1 MLLKCFW
8 GLFLIML
15 CSCNTNTSRTR
26 QANIPKDSSE
36 RLLALE
42 HHIDSVR
49 TNNQEVEDKTPSPD
63 SASPNIM
70 LEPVPQAV
78 PNGEIINTNILSLCT
93 EFDYY
98 PLSTIEVKVF
108 ITNHSEINDFSM
120 GESYSLVYN
129 NKGSWEPLPTNPIVN
144 DISWV
149 FPEKGS
155 THEQKIKLYTDKN
168 PNRPGKY
175 RIYKVFSNGKVS
187 YAEFEILSE
196 NGIMKLSQ
204 KINEYF
210 DRHRNEENV
219 LVQNLSTW
227 GVRGDTIDMGWKL
240 NNQRMRELFK
250 KHILSYSAVSIN
262 NGKETEPAIFNKQ
275 MYSDTLNITMRT
287 AKTVYPM
294 GTKLVTVELVNKAD
308 KRLSMGTDYYVI
320 YKKEN
325 KWVFLNGNTLWNMLE
340 IMASNEKPYTF
351 SANLYPML
359 NDIKPGIYRV
369 IKDVE
374 RSDSLGS
381 WTMAAEFR
389 IE

>member
-1 MLLKCFW
+1 MLLKCFY

-15 CSCNTNTSRTR
+15 CSCNTNTSKTR
-26 QANIPKDSSE
+26 QANSPKDSSE
-36 RLLALE
+36 TLALE

-49 TNNQEVEDKTPSPD
+49 TNNQEVEDKTPSSD
-63 SASPNIM
+63 LVSPNIM
-70 LEPVPQAV
+70 LEPVPRVV
-78 PNGEIINTNILSLCT
+78 PNGEIIDINILSMCT

-98 PLSTIEVKVF
+98 PLSTTEVKVF
-108 ITNHSEINDFSM
+108 ITNHLEIKDFST

-144 DISWV
+144 DVGWV
-149 FPEKGS
+149 FPEKES
-155 THEQKIKLYTDKN
+155 THEQKIKLYTDKI

-175 RIYKVFSNGKVS
+175 RIYKVFTNSKVS
-187 YAEFEILSE
+187 YAEFEMLSI

-219 LVQNLSTW
+219 LIQNLSTW
-227 GVRGDTIDMGWKL
+227 GVRDDTIDMGWKL
-240 NNQRMRELFK
+240 NNNHMRELFK
-250 KHILSYSAVSIN
+250 KHILNYSAVSIN
-262 NGKETEPAIFNKQ
+262 NGKETEPAIFNKP

-287 AKTVYPM
+287 AKAVYPV

-320 YKKEN
+320 HKKEN
-325 KWVFLNGNTLWNMLE
+325 RWVFLNGNTLWNMLE
-340 IMASNEKPYTF
+340 IMVSNEKPYTF

-374 RSDSLGS
+374 RGDSLGT

>member
-1 MLLKCFW
+1 
-8 GLFLIML
+8 
-15 CSCNTNTSRTR
+15 
-26 QANIPKDSSE
+26 
-36 RLLALE
+36 
-42 HHIDSVR
+42 
-49 TNNQEVEDKTPSPD
+49 
-63 SASPNIM
+63 
-70 LEPVPQAV
+70 
-78 PNGEIINTNILSLCT
+78 
-93 EFDYY
+93 
-98 PLSTIEVKVF
+98 
-108 ITNHSEINDFSM
+108 M

-149 FPEKGS
+149 FPEKVS

-168 PNRPGKY
+168 PNRAGKY

-294 GTKLVTVELVNKAD
+294 GTKLVTVELANKAD

-340 IMASNEKPYTF
+340 IMVSNEKPYTF

-374 RSDSLGS
+374 RGDSLGS